1 MKKKLKKLM
10 SITVLSVMLFS
21 LLTPPT
27 RTGAAGMSISKKKA
41 TLEVDAVLTLKVIG
55 NTDGS
60 AVKWSSSK
68 KSVAKV
74 TSKGKVTAKKEG
86 TATITATVGS
96 NKYKCVV
103 TVVDSNKE
111 DVSTNPDPTPTPTPT
126 PIAAEP
132 QFDLSDFKKTF
143 VFTTNYNND
152 VVSAYVNFTS
162 IDYEIHDPGWTNKYL
177 TISYSATSEN
187 ASSIQFSKNV
197 TYWFH
202 YQMLDSE
209 GYIVDSGNLSFP
221 SMGINSKVK
230 GSFSFNIPEEDQS
243 YTINLTVNRM
253 GW

>member
-1 MKKKLKKLM
+1 MRKKVI
-10 SITVLSVMLFS
+10 SITILAVMLFS

-111 DVSTNPDPTPTPTPT
+111 EAIADPDPTPTPTP
-126 PIAAEP
+126 ENKGP
-132 QFDLSDFKKTF
+132 QIDVSDFNKRYL
-143 VFTTNYNND
+143 FTDERRSVT
-152 VVSAYVNFTS
+152 SYVNFTS
-162 IDYEIHDPGWTNKYL
+162 VDCEVKDQFSDLWY
-177 TISYSATSEN
+177 ISIKYSAISEN
-187 ASSIQFSKNV
+187 ALSTPFSGNIS
-197 TYWFH
+197 YWFS
-202 YQMLDSE
+202 YQVLDEE
-209 GYIVDSGNLSFP
+209 GYVIKSGVFDLPDMNIDGKAKDSF
-221 SMGINSKVK
+221 GIQMQGEK
-230 GSFSFNIPEEDQS
+230 GQAYSVIIAADHMLF
-243 YTINLTVNRM
+243 
-253 GW
+253 

>member
-1 MKKKLKKLM
+1 MRKKVI
-10 SITVLSVMLFS
+10 SIIILAVMLFS

-111 DVSTNPDPTPTPTPT
+111 DTVTNPDPTPTPTP
-126 PIAAEP
+126 EP
-132 QFDLSDFKKTF
+132 KGPQIDVSDFNKKYL
-143 VFTTNYNND
+143 FTKELKGVASYL
-152 VVSAYVNFTS
+152 NFTS
-162 IDYEIHDPGWTNKYL
+162 VDCEVRDWIGDIWYIDIN
-177 TISYSATSEN
+177 YSATSEN
-187 ASSIQFSKNV
+187 ALSTPFSKSI
-197 TYWFH
+197 TYWFD
-202 YQMLDSE
+202 YQVLDDE
-209 GYIVDSGNLSFP
+209 GYIVDSGLFQLPDMN
-221 SMGINSKVK
+221 IDSKVK
-230 GSFSFNIPEEDQS
+230 STFSIHMQGEKAKS
-243 YTINLTVNRM
+243 YTITLKVNRIIC
-253 GW
+253 

>member
-1 MKKKLKKLM
+1 MRKKVI
-10 SITVLSVMLFS
+10 SITILAVMLFS

-103 TVVDSNKE
+103 SVVDSNKE
-111 DVSTNPDPTPTPTPT
+111 EAVADPTPTPTPESKGLK
-126 PIAAEP
+126 I
-132 QFDLSDFKKTF
+132 DLSDFKKEYTF
-143 VFTTNYNND
+143 TEDYYGEFINSYVKFTDVNYEVKELFGGTTWQIVINY
-152 VVSAYVNFTS
+152 A
-162 IDYEIHDPGWTNKYL
+162 II
-177 TISYSATSEN
+177 SEN
-187 ASSIQFSKNV
+187 ASPTPCSYNLS
-197 TYWFH
+197 YWFD
-202 YQMLDSE
+202 YQLLDNE
-209 GYIVDSGNLSFP
+209 GYVIRSGWLTSPAMSIDGKAKATCTIQLPDERAESYSLILSKKY
-221 SMGINSKVK
+221 INVK
-230 GSFSFNIPEEDQS
+230 
-243 YTINLTVNRM
+243 
-253 GW
+253 